1 MSTSRFEVI
10 RMKDDEPFDDFY
22 VKLNDALNS
31 RSNLGEKIP
40 DTNWHVYISKN
51 IHSKDQASSK

>member
-40 DTNWHVYISKN
+40 DTN
-51 IHSKDQASSK
+51 